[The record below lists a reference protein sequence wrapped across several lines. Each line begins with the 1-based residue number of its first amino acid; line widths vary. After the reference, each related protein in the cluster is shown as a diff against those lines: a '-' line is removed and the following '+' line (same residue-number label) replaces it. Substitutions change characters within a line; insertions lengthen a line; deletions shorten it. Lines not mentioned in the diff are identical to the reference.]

1 MLELSPDLESGGQS
15 YDGDPQHFFSF
26 SSFPFPSPNSLFIK
40 NIWEL
45 QCVNYTPFP
54 FHGAYCELDIKDML
68 TFGMAGENFTVQE
81 EEARDYPLP
90 SHCWLHYSVGHLCR
104 RDALAAQ
111 EFVL

>member
-1 MLELSPDLESGGQS
+1 MMGILSI
-15 YDGDPQHFFSF
+15 FFSF

-81 EEARDYPLP
+81 EEARDYPLLLTAGCTTVLVICAAGML
-90 SHCWLHYSVGHLCR
+90 SLLRNLCCRHVG
-104 RDALAAQ
+104 
-111 EFVL
+111 V